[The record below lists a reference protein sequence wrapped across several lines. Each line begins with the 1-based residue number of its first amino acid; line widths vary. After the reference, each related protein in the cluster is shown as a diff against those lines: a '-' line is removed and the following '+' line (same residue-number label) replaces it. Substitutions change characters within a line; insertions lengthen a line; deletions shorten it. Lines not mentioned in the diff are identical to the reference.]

1 MKNLKKFVALLLAGV
16 MAMVMLTACSGGGTA
31 ADTKKEEA
39 IREQLGKR
47 TEATELCDDDGKV
60 KNDRELYKIAEDF
73 LDADIEASHGSAVFK
88 GKIHSDGI
96 DPAKEYV
103 TFTVTMDYHY
113 GVILTNLMTEISKA
127 VGQVGGN
134 VNVKLDNKWA
144 GAAVVVK
151 SNEKRTYM
159 AVTIRIVNI
168 AYNK

>member
-16 MAMVMLTACSGGGTA
+16 MAMVMLTACSGGTT
-31 ADTKKEEA
+31 ADTEKEEA
-39 IREQLGKR
+39 IRKQLGKR
-47 TEATELCDDDGKV
+47 TEATSLCDRDGKV
-60 KNDRELYKIAEDF
+60 ENDSQLYKIAEDF
-73 LDADIEASHGSAVFK
+73 LDADIKASYGSAVFK
-88 GKIHSDGI
+88 GNIHPDGI

-103 TFTVTMDYHY
+103 TFTVTMDYRY

-134 VNVKLDNKWA
+134 VNVKLDDKWA

-151 SNEKRTYM
+151 SNEKGTYM

>member
-1 MKNLKKFVALLLAGV
+1 MFFHNNIGCIDCFPILILIV
-16 MAMVMLTACSGGGTA
+16 SG
-31 ADTKKEEA
+31 ADTTTDKQKEE
-39 IREQLGKR
+39 IIQKRLGKR

-103 TFTVTMDYHY
+103 TFTVTMDYRY

-168 AYNK
+168 AYNQ

>member
-16 MAMVMLTACSGGGTA
+16 MAMVMLTACG
-31 ADTKKEEA
+31 ADTTTDKQKEE
-39 IREQLGKR
+39 IIQKRLGKR

-73 LDADIEASHGSAVFK
+73 LDADIQASYGSAVFK
-88 GKIHSDGI
+88 GKTRTDGI
-96 DPAKEYV
+96 DPAKENV
-103 TFTVTMDYHY
+103 TFTVTMDYRY
-113 GVILTNLMTEISKA
+113 GVVLTKLMASLTEAFGK
-127 VGQVGGN
+127 VGGN
-134 VNVKLDNKWA
+134 ANVKLDNKWA

-151 SNEKRTYM
+151 SNEKGTYM